1 MVSVQSPVSGRPLV
15 IAHRGGAL
23 LAPENTAEAFRA
35 AVAAGADMV
44 ETDLRLTADGALV
57 CLHDA
62 DLKRLCG
69 DPRAVAEVD
78 LATIR
83 NLLPAVMTLP
93 DAIAASAPL
102 GLLLDVKLTERAV
115 VPRILAELSHAG
127 AAGRTLLGLRDL
139 DLIAL
144 ARARTSE
151 VALLAFAADPDSA
164 ARARAAGANWF
175 RLWQGTATAERA
187 AAVRA
192 EGLKLAVMV
201 GQPRSVA
208 LPEDPPFPVGRVDRD
223 GLDRLLALSPDAV
236 LLDDPRLLAD
246 ILAGRPD
253 VTGLSPG

>member
-1 MVSVQSPVSGRPLV
+1 MVSAQSPASGRPLV

-35 AVAAGADMV
+35 AEATGADMV
-44 ETDLRLTADGALV
+44 ETDLRLTVDGILV

-62 DLKRLCG
+62 DLKRLCD
-69 DPRAVAEVD
+69 DPRAVAEID

-83 NLLPAVMTLP
+83 RLLPSVMTLQ

-115 VPRILAELSHAG
+115 VSRVLAELSEAG
-127 AAGRTLLGLRDL
+127 AVGRIVLGLRDL
-139 DLIAL
+139 DLIAM
-144 ARARTSE
+144 ARAQARE

-164 ARARAAGANWF
+164 AMARAAGADWF
-175 RLWQGTATAERA
+175 RLWQGDATAERA

-208 LPEDPPFPVGRVDRD
+208 LPDYPPFPVGRVDRD
-223 GLDRLLALSPDAV
+223 GLDRLLALSPDAI
-236 LLDDPRLLAD
+236 LLDDPRLLVEA
-246 ILAGRPD
+246 IAGRPN